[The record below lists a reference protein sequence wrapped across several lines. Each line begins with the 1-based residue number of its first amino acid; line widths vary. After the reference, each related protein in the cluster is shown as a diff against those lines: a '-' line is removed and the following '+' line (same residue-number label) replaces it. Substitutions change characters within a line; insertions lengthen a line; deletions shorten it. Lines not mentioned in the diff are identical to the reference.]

1 VGSSPAPHLCEEEM
15 MEVLYPRCA
24 GLDIHRDSVVACAR
38 VADRGGA
45 EHRIETFGTT
55 TSELERLSRWLA
67 GHGVTHV
74 AMEATGVYWKP
85 VWAVL
90 ADAYELVLANA
101 MHVKNV
107 PGRKTDTNDAAW
119 LADLLAHGL
128 VRASFVPPMAI
139 QALRDLTRTRKQ
151 LTRERVSHAER
162 IDKLLQAANLKL
174 GSVLSD
180 IMGASGRAILDALA
194 EGETDPEC
202 LAARVCTRIRASR
215 AEVVEALRGRMA
227 DHQRLL
233 LRIHLGQADAIDAA
247 IAEIDAELGDRLEP
261 FRDAA
266 ARLITIPGVSTLS
279 ATTIVAEIG
288 TDMSRFPSDAHLVSW
303 AGLCPRSD
311 ESAGKR
317 RSTRLRKGAPWLK
330 TLLVQTAWCAVRV
343 KGTYLRA
350 LFGRLKARRGP
361 RKAIIAVAAAIL
373 TAAYWMLRR
382 EVAYADLGA
391 DHFDRAGR
399 TRLAARLARKLG
411 ELGFDVTLAE
421 RGTAY
426 TVSS

>member
-1 VGSSPAPHLCEEEM
+1 
-15 MEVLYPRCA
+15 MEVLHPRCA
-24 GLDIHRDSVVACAR
+24 GLDVHRDSVVACAR
-38 VADRGGA
+38 VVDHGRV
-45 EHRIETFGTT
+45 EHLAETFGTT
-55 TSELERLSRWLA
+55 TSELERLSHWLA
-67 GHGVTHV
+67 GRGVTHV

-90 ADAYELVLANA
+90 AEAFELVLANA
-101 MHVKNV
+101 MHVKAV
-107 PGRKTDTNDAAW
+107 PGRKTDVNDATW

-128 VRASFVPPMAI
+128 IRPSFVPPMAI

-151 LTRERVSHAER
+151 LTRGKASHVAR

-180 IMGASGRAILDALA
+180 IMGASGRAVLDALA
-194 EGETDPEC
+194 GGETDPER
-202 LAARVCTRIRASR
+202 LAGRVRTRIRASR
-215 AEVVEALRGRMA
+215 AEVLEALRGRMS

-266 ARLITIPGVSTLS
+266 TRLTTIPGISALS
-279 ATTIVAEIG
+279 AAVVVAEVG
-288 TDMSRFPSDAHLVSW
+288 TDMGRFPTAAHLISW

-317 RSTRLRKGAPWLK
+317 RSTKLRKGAPWLK

-343 KGTYLRA
+343 RGTYLRA

-373 TAAYWMLRR
+373 TAVYWMLRR
-382 EVAYADLGA
+382 GVAYVDLGA
-391 DHFDRAGR
+391 DHFDRTGR
-399 TRLAARLARKLG
+399 PRLATRLARKLN
-411 ELGFDVTLAE
+411 ELGFNVTLTQREA
-421 RGTAY
+421 A
-426 TVSS
+426 

>member
-1 VGSSPAPHLCEEEM
+1 VEILH
-15 MEVLYPRCA
+15 PRCA
-24 GLDIHRDSVVACAR
+24 GLDVHRDSVVACAR
-38 VADRGGA
+38 VVALGRVERSVG
-45 EHRIETFGTT
+45 TFGTT
-55 TSELERLSRWLA
+55 TSELERLARWLA

-90 ADAYELVLANA
+90 AEAFELVLANA
-101 MHVKNV
+101 MQVKNV
-107 PGRKTDTNDAAW
+107 PGRKTDVNDATW

-128 VRASFVPPMAI
+128 VRASFVPPKAV

-151 LTRERVSHAER
+151 LTRGKVSHVER

-180 IMGASGRAILDALA
+180 IMGGSGRAILDALA
-194 EGETDPEC
+194 EGESDPER
-202 LAARVCTRIRASR
+202 LADRVRTRIRASR
-215 AEVVEALRGRMA
+215 TQLIEALRGHLS

-233 LRIHLGQADAIDAA
+233 LRIHLGQVDAIDAA

-261 FRDAA
+261 FRDATT
-266 ARLITIPGVSTLS
+266 RLATIPGVSTLS
-279 ATTIVAEIG
+279 AAVIVAEVG
-288 TDMSRFPSDAHLVSW
+288 TDMGRFPTAAHLISW

-330 TLLVQTAWCAVRV
+330 TLLVQTAWCATRA

-361 RKAIIAVAAAIL
+361 RKAIVTVAAAIL
-373 TAAYWMLRR
+373 TAVYWMLTRG
-382 EVAYADLGA
+382 VTYADPGA
-391 DHFDRAGR
+391 DHFDRTGR
-399 TRLAARLARKLG
+399 PRLAARLARKLG
-411 ELGFDVTLAE
+411 ELGFDVTLTPKDA
-421 RGTAY
+421 AM
-426 TVSS
+426 VSS

>member
-1 VGSSPAPHLCEEEM
+1 
-15 MEVLYPRCA
+15 MEVLHPRCA
-24 GLDIHRDSVVACAR
+24 GLDVHRDSVVACAR
-38 VADRGGA
+38 IADHGGA
-45 EHRIETFGTT
+45 ERLVETFGTT

-67 GHGVTHV
+67 GRGVTHV

-90 ADAYELVLANA
+90 AEAFELVLANA

-128 VRASFVPPMAI
+128 IRASFVPPMAI

-151 LTRERVSHAER
+151 LTREKVSHVER

-180 IMGASGRAILDALA
+180 IMGASGRAVLDALA
-194 EGETDPEC
+194 EGETDPER
-202 LAARVCTRIRASR
+202 LAGRVRTRIRASH
-215 AEVVEALRGRMA
+215 AEVVEALRGRMS

-247 IAEIDAELGDRLEP
+247 VAEIDAELGGRLEP
-261 FRDAA
+261 FRDATT
-266 ARLITIPGVSTLS
+266 RLTTIPGVGALS
-279 ATTIVAEIG
+279 AAVIVAEVG
-288 TDMSRFPSDAHLVSW
+288 ADMSRFPTAAHLISW

-330 TLLVQTAWCAVRV
+330 TLLVQAAWCAVRV
-343 KGTYLRA
+343 RGTYLRA

-361 RKAIIAVAAAIL
+361 RKAIVAVAAAIL
-373 TAAYWMLRR
+373 TAVYWMLRR
-382 EVAYADLGA
+382 GVAYADLGA
-391 DHFDRAGR
+391 DHFDPTGR
-399 TRLAARLARKLG
+399 TRLAARLARKLD
-411 ELGFDVTLAE
+411 ELGFDVTLTRKDGAM
-421 RGTAY
+421 
-426 TVSS
+426 VSS

>member
-1 VGSSPAPHLCEEEM
+1 
-15 MEVLYPRCA
+15 MEILHPRCA
-24 GLDIHRDSVVACAR
+24 GLDVHRDSVVACAR
-38 VADRGGA
+38 VVALGRV
-45 EHRIETFGTT
+45 ERSVETFGTT
-55 TSELERLSRWLA
+55 TSELERLARWLA

-90 ADAYELVLANA
+90 AEAFELVLANA
-101 MHVKNV
+101 MHVRNV
-107 PGRKTDTNDAAW
+107 PGRKTDVNDATW

-128 VRASFVPPMAI
+128 VRASFVPPKAV

-151 LTRERVSHAER
+151 LTREKASHVAR

-194 EGETDPEC
+194 EGESDPER
-202 LAARVCTRIRASR
+202 LADRVRTRIRASR
-215 AEVVEALRGRMA
+215 TRLIEALRGHLS

-261 FRDAA
+261 FRDATT
-266 ARLITIPGVSTLS
+266 RLATIPGVSTLS
-279 ATTIVAEIG
+279 AAVIVAEIG
-288 TDMSRFPSDAHLVSW
+288 TDMGRFPTAAHLISW

-317 RSTRLRKGAPWLK
+317 RSTKLRKGAPWLK
-330 TLLVQTAWCAVRV
+330 TLLVQTAWCATRA

-361 RKAIIAVAAAIL
+361 RKAIVAVAAAIL
-373 TAAYWMLRR
+373 TAVYWMLSRG
-382 EVAYADLGA
+382 VTYADLGA
-391 DHFDRAGR
+391 DHFDRTER

-411 ELGFDVTLAE
+411 ELGFDVTLTPKDA
-421 RGTAY
+421 AM
-426 TVSS
+426 VSS

>member
-1 VGSSPAPHLCEEEM
+1 
-15 MEVLYPRCA
+15 MEVLHPRCA
-24 GLDIHRDSVVACAR
+24 GLDVHRDSVVACAR
-38 VADRGGA
+38 VVSHGSV
-45 EHRIETFGTT
+45 EHQVQTFGTT

-67 GHGVTHV
+67 GRGVTHV

-90 ADAYELVLANA
+90 AEAFELVLANA

-128 VRASFVPPMAI
+128 IRASFVPPAAI

-194 EGETDPEC
+194 EGETDPER
-202 LAARVCTRIRASR
+202 LAGRARTRIRASH
-215 AEVVEALRGRMA
+215 AEVVEALRGRMSA
-227 DHQRLL
+227 HQRLL

-247 IAEIDAELGDRLEP
+247 VAEIDAELGDRLEP

-266 ARLITIPGVSTLS
+266 ARLTTIPGVGTLS
-279 ATTIVAEIG
+279 AAVIVAEVG
-288 TDMSRFPSDAHLVSW
+288 TDMSRFPTAAHLISW

-317 RSTRLRKGAPWLK
+317 RSTKLRKGAPRLK
-330 TLLVQTAWCAVRV
+330 TLLVQTAWCAARV

-373 TAAYWMLRR
+373 TAVYWMLRR
-382 EVAYADLGA
+382 GVAYADLGA
-391 DHFDRAGR
+391 DHFDRTGR
-399 TRLAARLARKLG
+399 TRLAARLARKLN
-411 ELGFDVTLAE
+411 ELGFNVTLTQREA
-421 RGTAY
+421 A
-426 TVSS
+426 

>member
-1 VGSSPAPHLCEEEM
+1 
-15 MEVLYPRCA
+15 MEVLHPRCA
-24 GLDIHRDSVVACAR
+24 GLDVHRDSVVACAR
-38 VADRGGA
+38 VVDHGRV
-45 EHRIETFGTT
+45 EHLAETFGTT
-55 TSELERLSRWLA
+55 TSELERLSHWLA
-67 GHGVTHV
+67 GRGVTHV

-90 ADAYELVLANA
+90 AEAFELVLANA
-101 MHVKNV
+101 MHVKAV
-107 PGRKTDTNDAAW
+107 PGRKTDVNDATW

-128 VRASFVPPMAI
+128 IRPSFVPPMAI

-151 LTRERVSHAER
+151 LTRGKASHVAR

-180 IMGASGRAILDALA
+180 IMGASGRAVLDALA
-194 EGETDPEC
+194 GGETDPER
-202 LAARVCTRIRASR
+202 LAGRVRTRIRASR
-215 AEVVEALRGRMA
+215 AEVLEALRGRMS

-266 ARLITIPGVSTLS
+266 TRLTTIPGISALS
-279 ATTIVAEIG
+279 AAVVVAEIG
-288 TDMSRFPSDAHLVSW
+288 TDMGRFPTAAHLISW

-317 RSTRLRKGAPWLK
+317 RSTKLRKGAPWLK

-343 KGTYLRA
+343 RGTYLRA

-373 TAAYWMLRR
+373 TAVYWMLRR
-382 EVAYADLGA
+382 GVAYVDLGA
-391 DHFDRAGR
+391 DHFDRTGR
-399 TRLAARLARKLG
+399 PRLATRLARKLN
-411 ELGFDVTLAE
+411 ELGFNVTLTQREA
-421 RGTAY
+421 A
-426 TVSS
+426 